1 MPPETQ
7 SRETGP
13 PAAAEAKPSFVG
25 RMRALRQTRF
35 GAFVPV
41 LLALAAIWLHFG
53 LAVPLWEYWSDP
65 DAESIRFVFFSPR
78 NIYNLFM
85 QSALVATLAVGIT
98 IVLLLGDIDLS
109 VAATA
114 GVCAALLGVLVLIGF
129 PGWLACLMVMFAG
142 IVMGAAQGVMI
153 AYIGIPSF
161 VVTLA
166 GLLGY
171 QGLMQKILPTGNLYI
186 GDEFVRS
193 IARALIPDIWGLLL
207 AAALVALAAFAAWR
221 RQARRRARGLELDAN
236 MAVWGQVAF
245 FAVLVFAAVITMNN
259 YRSLPLMILLLV
271 ALTALMGW
279 VTTSTPF
286 GRSIFAV
293 GGNAE
298 SARRVG
304 MNVKRIRVAAFGIV
318 GLMAAIGGIFGASRY
333 GSVSY
338 TAFAGGSLL
347 LESIGAAVIGG
358 TSLFGGSGSVW
369 NAILGALVIGSL
381 GNGLD
386 LSGASAAD
394 KLMFSGA
401 ILLLAVA
408 IDALSRPQGGGR

>member
-1 MPPETQ
+1 
-7 SRETGP
+7 
-13 PAAAEAKPSFVG
+13 
-25 RMRALRQTRF
+25 
-35 GAFVPV
+35 
-41 LLALAAIWLHFG
+41 
-53 LAVPLWEYWSDP
+53 
-65 DAESIRFVFFSPR
+65 
-78 NIYNLFM
+78 M
-85 QSALVATLAVGIT
+85 QSALIATLAVGIT
-98 IVLLLGDIDLS
+98 VVLLLGDIDLS
-109 VAATA
+109 AAATA
-114 GVCAALLGVLVLIGF
+114 GVCAALLGVLILAGV
-129 PGWLACLMVMFAG
+129 PSWLACLMVMG
-142 IVMGAAQGVMI
+142 VGVIMGAAQGMLV
-153 AYIGIPSF
+153 AYVGIPSF

-171 QGLMQKILPTGNLYI
+171 QGLMQKILPTGNLNI
-186 GDEFVRS
+186 GDPFVRG
-193 IARALIPDIWGLLL
+193 IARVLLPDTLGLVL
-207 AAALVALAAFAAWR
+207 AGALVLIVCIFTFR
-221 RQARRRARGLELDAN
+221 RQWLRKSRGLERDSTITIFVQL
-236 MAVWGQVAF
+236 F
-245 FAVLVFAAVITMNN
+245 IFALLLFAAVLTMNA
-259 YRSLPLMILLLV
+259 YRSVPLLIVLLV
-271 ALTALMGW
+271 SLTAIVGW

-318 GLMAAIGGIFGASRY
+318 GLLAAIGGIFGASRF

-338 TAFAGGSLL
+338 TSFAGGSLL

-358 TSLFGGSGSVW
+358 TSLFGGRGSVW

-408 IDALSRPQGGGR
+408 IDAVSRNAQSDGR

>member
-1 MPPETQ
+1 MQPDLKL
-7 SRETGP
+7 SFIDRLRLMRE
-13 PAAAEAKPSFVG
+13 
-25 RMRALRQTRF
+25 TRF

-41 LLALAAIWLHFG
+41 LLALAAIWIYFG
-53 LAVPLWEYWSDP
+53 VAVPLWEYWVDT
-65 DAESIRFVFFSPR
+65 DAESIRFIFLSPR

-85 QSALVATLAVGIT
+85 QSAVIATLAVGIT
-98 IVLLLGDIDLS
+98 VVLLLGDIDLS
-109 VAATA
+109 AAATA
-114 GVCAALLGVLVLIGF
+114 GVCAALLGVLVLAGL
-129 PGWLACLMVMFAG
+129 PGPIACL
-142 IVMGAAQGVMI
+142 IVMAVGIIMGTLQGMLV
-153 AYIGIPSF
+153 AYVGIPSF

-166 GLLGY
+166 GLLGF
-171 QGLMQKILPTGNLYI
+171 QGLMQKILPTGNLNV
-186 GDEFVRS
+186 GDPFVRGL
-193 IARALIPDIWGLLL
+193 ARVLLPDMLGWAL
-207 AAALVALAAFAAWR
+207 ALVCVVLFAYVNLR
-221 RQARRRARGLELDAN
+221 KQAIRKARGLELDN
-236 MAVWGQVAF
+236 TFIVWGQITFFGTLMLATVATLNSYR
-245 FAVLVFAAVITMNN
+245 AV
-259 YRSLPLMILLLV
+259 PLLIVLLV
-271 ALTALMGW
+271 AITGCVGW
-279 VTTSTPF
+279 ITTSTPY
-286 GRSIFAV
+286 GRSLFAV
-293 GGNAE
+293 GGNPE

-304 MNVKRIRVAAFGIV
+304 MNIQRIRVSAFAVV

-358 TSLFGGSGSVW
+358 TSLFGGRGSVW

-408 IDALSRPQGGGR
+408 IDAISRSGDMGR

>member
-1 MPPETQ
+1 M
-7 SRETGP
+7 S
-13 PAAAEAKPSFVG
+13 ANVKLSFVE
-25 RMRALRQTRF
+25 RLRLMRETRF

-41 LLALAAIWLHFG
+41 LFALAAIWIYFG
-53 LAVPLWEYWSDP
+53 IAAPLLEHWSDP
-65 DAESIRFVFFSPR
+65 TSDGARFIFLSPR

-85 QSALVATLAVGIT
+85 QSSIIATLAVGIT
-98 IVLLLGDIDLS
+98 VVLLLGDIDLS
-109 VAATA
+109 AAATA
-114 GVCAALLGVLVLIGF
+114 GVCAALLGVLMLAGVPSL
-129 PGWLACLMVMFAG
+129 LACLIVMVVG
-142 IVMGAAQGVMI
+142 TIMGAAQGMLI
-153 AYIGIPSF
+153 AYVGIPSF

-166 GLLGY
+166 GLLGF
-171 QGLMQKILPTGNLYI
+171 QGLMQKILPTGNLNI
-186 GDEFVRS
+186 GDPFVRG
-193 IARALIPDIWGLLL
+193 IARVLLPDTLGLIL
-207 AAALVALAAFAAWR
+207 AGALVLIVFVFAIR
-221 RQARRRARGLELDAN
+221 RQSQRKLLGLELDS
-236 MAVWGQVAF
+236 MASILAQVFF
-245 FAVLVFAAVITMNN
+245 FAVIIFAAVITMNA
-259 YRSLPLMILLLV
+259 YRSVPLLIVLLIGV
-271 ALTALMGW
+271 TAIVGW

-304 MNVKRIRVAAFGIV
+304 MDVKRIRVAAFGIV
-318 GLMAAIGGIFGASRY
+318 GLLAAIGGIFGASRY

-338 TAFAGGSLL
+338 TSFAGGSLL

-358 TSLFGGSGSVW
+358 TSLFGGRGSVW

-408 IDALSRPQGGGR
+408 VDAVSRSGYSDG

>member
-1 MPPETQ
+1 M
-7 SRETGP
+7 
-13 PAAAEAKPSFVG
+13 SFVH
-25 RMRALRQTRF
+25 RLREMRRNRF
-35 GAFVPV
+35 GAFAPV
-41 LLALAAIWLHFG
+41 LLALAVIWAYFG
-53 LAVPLWEYWSDP
+53 LAVPLYEHWTNP
-65 DAESIRFVFFSPR
+65 DSESVRFIFLSAR

-85 QSALVATLAVGIT
+85 QSAVIATLAVGIT

-109 VAATA
+109 AAATA
-114 GVCAALLGVLVLIGF
+114 GVCAALLGVLVLAGV
-129 PGWLACLMVMFAG
+129 PGWVACLMVMFVG
-142 IVMGAAQGVMI
+142 IVMGAAQGMLV
-153 AYIGIPSF
+153 AYVGIPSF

-171 QGLMQKILPTGNLYI
+171 QGLMQKILPTGNLNV
-186 GDEFVRS
+186 GDPFVRS
-193 IARALIPDIWGLLL
+193 IARILIPDLWGLAIAGL
-207 AAALVALAAFAAWR
+207 AVVVMVVVVLR
-221 RQARRRARGLELDAN
+221 RQAQRREKNLETDSAF
-236 MAVWGQVAF
+236 AVFPQVALF
-245 FAVLVFAAVITMNN
+245 GVLIFAVVFTLNS

-271 ALTALMGW
+271 ALTFLVGW

-286 GRSIFAV
+286 GRAIFAV
-293 GGNAE
+293 GGNPE

-304 MNVKRIRVAAFGIV
+304 IDVKRIRVAAFGIV
-318 GLMAAIGGIFGASRY
+318 GLLAAIGGIFGASRF

-358 TSLFGGSGSVW
+358 TSLFGGRGSVW

-394 KLMFSGA
+394 KLMFSGG
-401 ILLLAVA
+401 ILILAVA
-408 IDALSRPQGGGR
+408 IDALSRAETGGTGR

>member
-1 MPPETQ
+1 MNLIYRL
-7 SRETGP
+7 RE
-13 PAAAEAKPSFVG
+13 
-25 RMRALRQTRF
+25 MRQNRF

-41 LLALAAIWLHFG
+41 LLALAAIWVYFG
-53 LAVPLWEYWSDP
+53 LAVPLYEHWTNP
-65 DAESIRFVFFSPR
+65 DSESVRFIFLSAR

-85 QSALVATLAVGIT
+85 QSAVIATLAVGIT

-109 VAATA
+109 AAATA
-114 GVCAALLGVLVLIGF
+114 GVCAALLGVLVLAGV
-129 PGWLACLMVMFAG
+129 PGWVACLMVMFVG
-142 IVMGAAQGVMI
+142 IVMGAAQGMLV
-153 AYIGIPSF
+153 AYVGIPSF

-171 QGLMQKILPTGNLYI
+171 QGLMQKILPTGNLNV
-186 GDEFVRS
+186 GDPFVRS
-193 IARALIPDIWGLLL
+193 IARILVPDLWGL
-207 AAALVALAAFAAWR
+207 AIAGLVVVAMVAVVLR
-221 RQARRRARGLELDAN
+221 RQAQRREKNLETDSPL
-236 MAVWGQVAF
+236 AVFPQVALF
-245 FAVLVFAAVITMNN
+245 GVLVFAVILTLNS

-271 ALTALMGW
+271 ALTSLVGW

-286 GRSIFAV
+286 GRAIFAV
-293 GGNAE
+293 GGNPE

-304 MNVKRIRVAAFGIV
+304 IDVKRIRVAAFGIV
-318 GLMAAIGGIFGASRY
+318 GLLAAIGGIFGASRF

-338 TAFAGGSLL
+338 TAFAGGTLL

-358 TSLFGGSGSVW
+358 TSLFGGRGSVW

-394 KLMFSGA
+394 KLMFSGG
-401 ILLLAVA
+401 ILILAVA
-408 IDALSRPQGGGR
+408 IDALSRSETGGTGR

>member
-1 MPPETQ
+1 MLPEPETTFLDRFRAM
-7 SRETGP
+7 RET
-13 PAAAEAKPSFVG
+13 
-25 RMRALRQTRF
+25 QF

-41 LLALAAIWLHFG
+41 LLALAAIWGYFG
-53 LAVPLWEYWSDP
+53 LVLPLYDVVTGE
-65 DAESIRFVFFSPR
+65 AESFRAIFLSPR

-85 QSALVATLAVGIT
+85 QSAVIATLAVGIT
-98 IVLLLGDIDLS
+98 VVLLLGEIDLS
-109 VAATA
+109 AAATA
-114 GVCAALLGVLVLIGF
+114 GVCAALLGVLVLAGV
-129 PGWLACLMVMFAG
+129 PGWLACIIVIFVG
-142 IVMGAAQGVMI
+142 IMMGAAQGVLV
-153 AYIGIPSF
+153 AYVGIPSF

-171 QGLMQKILPTGNLYI
+171 QGLMQKILPTGNLNV
-186 GDEFVRS
+186 GDPFVRGF
-193 IARALIPDIWGLLL
+193 ARVLIPDLWGVVL
-207 AAALVALAAFAAWR
+207 AVVVIALFAIANVR
-221 RQARRRARGLELDAN
+221 KQKNRKAKGLELDSPLAL
-236 MAVWGQVAF
+236 WGQVTAF
-245 FAVLVFAAVITMNN
+245 GIIVLAVVLTLNA
-259 YRSLPLMILLLV
+259 YRSLPLLLVLLV
-271 ALTALMGW
+271 AITALLGW
-279 VTTSTPF
+279 ITTSTPY

-304 MNVKRIRVAAFGIV
+304 MKVRRIRVSAFAIV
-318 GLMAAIGGIFGASRY
+318 GLMAAIGGIFGASRF

-347 LESIGAAVIGG
+347 LEAIGAAVIGG
-358 TSLFGGSGSVW
+358 TSLFGGRGSVW

-394 KLMFSGA
+394 KLMVSGA

-408 IDALSRPQGGGR
+408 IDAVSRSNAGGR

>member
-1 MPPETQ
+1 MLPETNRTIVDRL
-7 SRETGP
+7 RE
-13 PAAAEAKPSFVG
+13 
-25 RMRALRQTRF
+25 LRQTRF

-41 LLALAAIWLHFG
+41 LLALAAIWFYFG
-53 LAVPLWEYWSDP
+53 VAVPLWDFWSDP
-65 DAESIRFVFFSPR
+65 DATGIRFIFLSPR

-85 QSALVATLAVGIT
+85 QSAVIATLAVGIT

-109 VAATA
+109 AAATA
-114 GVCAALLGVLVLIGF
+114 GVCAALLGVLVLAGV
-129 PGWLACLMVMFAG
+129 PGWLACLIVMGVG
-142 IVMGAAQGVMI
+142 IVMGAAQGLLV
-153 AYIGIPSF
+153 AYVGIPSF

-171 QGLMQKILPTGNLYI
+171 QGLMQKILPTGNLNI
-186 GDEFVRS
+186 GDPFVRS
-193 IARALIPDIWGLLL
+193 IARVLIPDFWGLVL
-207 AAALVALAAFAAWR
+207 ATALVAFVTALALR
-221 RQARRRARGLELDAN
+221 RQARRKARGLELDSGLAI
-236 MAVWGQVAF
+236 WGQVAF
-245 FAVLVFAAVITMNN
+245 FAVLVYAAVITMNS

-271 ALTALMGW
+271 ALTALVGW

-318 GLMAAIGGIFGASRY
+318 GLMAAIGGIFGASRF

-358 TSLFGGSGSVW
+358 TSLFGGRGSVW

-401 ILLLAVA
+401 ILILAVA
-408 IDALSRPQGGGR
+408 IDSISRPAGGSPR

>member
-1 MPPETQ
+1 MSSDLKFTFIDRLRIM
-7 SRETGP
+7 RE
-13 PAAAEAKPSFVG
+13 
-25 RMRALRQTRF
+25 TRF

-41 LLALAAIWLHFG
+41 LLALAAIWIYFG
-53 LAVPLWEYWSDP
+53 IAVPIWDYWGDS
-65 DAESIRFVFFSPR
+65 DAENIRFIFLSSR

-85 QSALVATLAVGIT
+85 QSAVIATLAVGIT
-98 IVLLLGDIDLS
+98 VVLLLGDIDLS
-109 VAATA
+109 AAATA
-114 GVCAALLGVLVLIGF
+114 GVCAALLGVLVLAGVPAWI
-129 PGWLACLMVMFAG
+129 ACLIVMGVG
-142 IVMGAAQGVMI
+142 IVMGAAQGVLV
-153 AYIGIPSF
+153 AYVGIPSF

-166 GLLGY
+166 GLLGF
-171 QGLMQKILPTGNLYI
+171 QGLMQKILPTGNLNV
-186 GDEFVRS
+186 GDPFIRGL
-193 IARALIPDIWGLLL
+193 ARVLLPDSAGW
-207 AAALVALAAFAAWR
+207 ALATACVLVFAVLNLRKQGQR
-221 RQARRRARGLELDAN
+221 RQKGLELESSVAI
-236 MAVWGQVAF
+236 WGQVAF
-245 FAVLVFAAVITMNN
+245 FGVLMFATVATLNS
-259 YRSLPLMILLLV
+259 YRSVPLLV
-271 ALTALMGW
+271 VLLMAITTFVGW
-279 VTTSTPF
+279 VTTSTPY

-293 GGNAE
+293 GGNQE

-304 MNVKRIRVAAFGIV
+304 MNVKRIRVSAFAIV
-318 GLMAAIGGIFGASRY
+318 GLMAAIGGIFGASRF

-358 TSLFGGSGSVW
+358 TSLFGGRGSVW

-408 IDALSRPQGGGR
+408 IDAVSRSGSTSS

>member
-1 MPPETQ
+1 MQPEAKMTFLDRFSALRETQ
-7 SRETGP
+7 
-13 PAAAEAKPSFVG
+13 
-25 RMRALRQTRF
+25 F

-41 LLALAAIWLHFG
+41 LLALAAIWGYFG
-53 LAVPLWEYWSDP
+53 LVLPLIDLMSGEADSFR
-65 DAESIRFVFFSPR
+65 AIFLSPR

-85 QSALVATLAVGIT
+85 QSAVIATLAVGIT

-109 VAATA
+109 AAATA
-114 GVCAALLGVLVLIGF
+114 GVCAALLGVLVLSGV
-129 PGWLACLMVMFAG
+129 PGWLACIIVIFVG
-142 IVMGAAQGVMI
+142 IIMGAAQGLLV
-153 AYIGIPSF
+153 AYVGIPSF

-171 QGLMQKILPTGNLYI
+171 QGLMQKILPTGNLNV
-186 GDEFVRS
+186 GDPFVRG
-193 IARALIPDIWGLLL
+193 IARVLIPDLWGIVLGL
-207 AAALVALAAFAAWR
+207 AVVGLFAYANLRKQSLRKALGLEQDSAFA
-221 RQARRRARGLELDAN
+221 L
-236 MAVWGQVAF
+236 WGQVVAF
-245 FAVLVFAAVITMNN
+245 SVIVVAVVLTLNA
-259 YRSLPLMILLLV
+259 YRSLPLLLV
-271 ALTALMGW
+271 LLIAITALLGW
-279 VTTSTPF
+279 ITTSTPY
-286 GRSIFAV
+286 GRSLFAV

-304 MNVKRIRVAAFGIV
+304 MKVKRIRVSAFAIV

-347 LESIGAAVIGG
+347 LEAIGAAVIGG
-358 TSLFGGSGSVW
+358 TSLFGGRGSVW

-386 LSGASAAD
+386 LTGASAAD
-394 KLMFSGA
+394 KLMVSGA

-408 IDALSRPQGGGR
+408 IDALSRPGNGSGR